1 MGWGFGGRGS
11 SPATPI
17 LLGGPRSS
25 SLRFLPRSLS
35 LPRTFP
41 GQLGLKFSG
50 EAAPSPWD
58 KGRPGSAQ
66 DPSRTSPPA
75 APVGYRAR
83 HSAGRRWR
91 RWRLRARGGR
101 RAATGLGSE
110 FSSSRG
116 EGRGRRLPC
125 TLPPAPGRGR
135 RGPARP
141 GPERGQSPAPLGS
154 PPGEGAAP
162 QAPGDEVAAP
172 SREWGRGSLSLA
184 VGPSGSLQPPR
195 ALAESCTQTFRSSSI
210 SVGGEAASLPAPQSP
225 ESGARAPLSLRW
237 AGAPANRRLRP
248 RLSLA
253 LPPSRLGVSSL
264 QGSRSPAPEGQTK
277 LGLSDGERVV
287 QIHNPCPISRSGK
300 ERAHKDAPIP
310 ERPESE
316 KRHGRFARSG
326 HQSSEQTFGCSGSLP
341 RSLK

>member
-1 MGWGFGGRGS
+1 MGLGFGGRGS

-66 DPSRTSPPA
+66 DPSWTSPPA

-83 HSAGRRWR
+83 HSAGRRRR

-125 TLPPAPGRGR
+125 ALPPAPGRGR
-135 RGPARP
+135 RGPAGP
-141 GPERGQSPAPLGS
+141 GPERGQSPGPLGS

-172 SREWGRGSLSLA
+172 SRAGRGGGGPYPSLFDPAEACSHL
-184 VGPSGSLQPPR
+184 GHLPR
-195 ALAESCTQTFRSSSI
+195 A
-210 SVGGEAASLPAPQSP
+210 APKLF
-225 ESGARAPLSLRW
+225 ARAPSPQARKQ
-237 AGAPANRRLRP
+237 PPYPRP
-248 RLSLA
+248 RA
-253 LPPSRLGVSSL
+253 PNREPGPRTPCAGLG
-264 QGSRSPAPEGQTK
+264 
-277 LGLSDGERVV
+277 
-287 QIHNPCPISRSGK
+287 
-300 ERAHKDAPIP
+300 
-310 ERPESE
+310 RP
-316 KRHGRFARSG
+316 R
-326 HQSSEQTFGCSGSLP
+326 T
-341 RSLK
+341 